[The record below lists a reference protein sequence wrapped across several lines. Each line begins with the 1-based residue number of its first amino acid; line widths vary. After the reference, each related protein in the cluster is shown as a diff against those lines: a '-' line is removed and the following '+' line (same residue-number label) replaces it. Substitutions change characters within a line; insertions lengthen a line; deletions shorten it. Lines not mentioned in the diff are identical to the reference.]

1 MLSGIK
7 RILIFVMVCI
17 AILSFSG
24 CSELAKSDDGKVHI
38 VASNFPCYD
47 VARRIGGERADIYM
61 LIPPGSESHSFEPST
76 SDIIRISSC
85 DLFICVG
92 GESDRWLDKILDSVQ
107 ENNSFN
113 VLKLMDCT
121 RLLEEEHMPGMKYD
135 ESDHHHD
142 HHDHDDESEPEYDEH
157 VWTSLRNTSEI
168 SEYIKDKLSAIDPEG
183 ASYYES
189 NCDLYR
195 AELNALDAEFVK
207 LFEAS
212 ENTVM
217 VFGDRFPLRYFVE
230 DYGIEYYAA
239 FPGCAAQ
246 TEPDIATIAFL
257 VDKIRE
263 EDIRS
268 VFYIDMSNTA
278 MVKSISEETGAFVK
292 CFYSC
297 HNVTQTQFDNGDTYL
312 DLMREN
318 LKTLKEA
325 FSE

>member
-1 MLSGIK
+1 MSGIK
-7 RILIFVMVCI
+7 KVLVFVVACVL
-17 AILSFSG
+17 ASVFGG
-24 CSELAKSDDGKVHI
+24 CSQLVNPDDGKIHI
-38 VASNFPCYD
+38 VTSNFPCYD
-47 VARRIGGERADIYM
+47 IARRIGGERVDICM

-92 GESDRWLDKILDSVQ
+92 GESDKWLDKILDSVR
-107 ENNSFN
+107 ENSSFN

-121 RLLEEEHMPGMKYD
+121 RLLEEEHTMGMKHD
-135 ESDHHHD
+135 ESDYDDHHD
-142 HHDHDDESEPEYDEH
+142 HHNESESEYDEH
-157 VWTSLRNTSEI
+157 VWTSLRNTSEM
-168 SEYIKDKLSAIDPEG
+168 SEYIKDKLSEIDTEG
-183 ASYYES
+183 ASYYEA
-189 NCDLYR
+189 NCEQYK
-195 AELNALDAEFVK
+195 AELNALDTEFVK
-207 LFEAS
+207 LFENA

-217 VFGDRFPLRYFVE
+217 VFGDRFPLRYFTE

-278 MVKSISEETGAFVK
+278 MVKSISEETGAFVR

-312 DLMREN
+312 DLMKEN
-318 LKTLKEA
+318 LKTLKEV